1 MGNGTLEITLGNKVV
16 GSLVLSNSLFE
27 ELKEGHTLHADSV
40 IAFNLDNA
48 DWKSQSNEN
57 GTDEFCL
64 TSDEPLKL
72 TLKWD

>member
-40 IAFNLDNA
+40 IAFNLYKTYKVVQYFYIVSKGA
-48 DWKSQSNEN
+48 
-57 GTDEFCL
+57 
-64 TSDEPLKL
+64 
-72 TLKWD
+72 

>member
-40 IAFNLDNA
+40 IAFKTIHGKLELLVLVN
-48 DWKSQSNEN
+48 KIKEYPYES
-57 GTDEFCL
+57 EF
-64 TSDEPLKL
+64 SMFE
-72 TLKWD
+72 